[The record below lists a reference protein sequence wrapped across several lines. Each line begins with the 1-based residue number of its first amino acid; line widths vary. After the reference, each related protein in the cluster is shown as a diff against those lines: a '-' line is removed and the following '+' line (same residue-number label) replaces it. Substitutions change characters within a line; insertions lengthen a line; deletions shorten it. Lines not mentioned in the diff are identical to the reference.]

1 METNDVEWSFPADAH
16 LRAPLPR
23 QPAPDPSDLT
33 PPPATHESGQAAL
46 EYALA
51 LPAGYTPRYAY
62 PVIVWFHDDG
72 GDERDVLD
80 WLPQLSPQNY
90 LGLGLRG
97 PLPVSDG
104 LPSQRRWSL
113 GRQHLDWLE
122 DQLGLALMET
132 ARQYSIHAERIVAAG
147 IGGGA
152 TLALQMLLRRPELF
166 SAAACL
172 NADFPPQQCLD
183 GWGRYSGRGLWL
195 GHSRL
200 LYCSPARP
208 AIASARLL
216 HAAGLD
222 VHPQLYDDEAWP
234 LETFGRDVDRWLM
247 PVLCGDRVVA

>member
-1 METNDVEWSFPADAH
+1 MEWSFPADPH
-16 LRAPLPR
+16 LRAPLCT
-23 QPAPDPSDLT
+23 QSLLDPSGVT
-33 PPPATHESGQAAL
+33 PPPATFESGQAAV
-46 EYALA
+46 EYAVA
-51 LPAGYTPRYAY
+51 VPSGYTPRYAY
-62 PVIVWFHDDG
+62 PLIVWFHDDG

-97 PLPVSDG
+97 PLPVGDG
-104 LPSQRRWSL
+104 LPGQRRWSL
-113 GRQHLDWLE
+113 GRQHLEWLE

-132 ARQYSIHAERIVAAG
+132 ARQYSFHAERIVAAG

-166 SAAACL
+166 AAAACL
-172 NADFPPQQCLD
+172 NAQFPPQQCLA
-183 GWGRYSGRGLWL
+183 GWGRYSGRNLWL

-200 LYCSPARP
+200 LHCGPSRP

-216 HAAGLD
+216 HTTGFN
-222 VHPQLYDDEAWP
+222 VCPQYYDDDAWP

-247 PVLCGDRVVA
+247 PVLCGERAVA

>member
-1 METNDVEWSFPADAH
+1 MEAQSVEWSFPAH
-16 LRAPLPR
+16 KNLRASLP
-23 QPAPDPSDLT
+23 QQAAPDPSGVT
-33 PPPATHESGQAAL
+33 PPPSTFESGLPAVD
-46 EYALA
+46 YAVA
-51 LPAGYTPRYAY
+51 LPNGYTPRYAY

-72 GDERDVLD
+72 GDEQDVLD

-113 GRQHLDWLE
+113 GRQHLDWLDDE
-122 DQLGLALMET
+122 LGLALMET
-132 ARQYSIHAERIVAAG
+132 ARRYSIHAERIVAAG
-147 IGGGA
+147 IGAGA

-166 SAAACL
+166 AAAACL
-172 NADFPPQQCLD
+172 NAAFPPHWSLSGAGCCR
-183 GWGRYSGRGLWL
+183 GRSLWL

-200 LYCSPARP
+200 LHCGPSRP

-216 HAAGLD
+216 HTSGLD